1 MAEQTTIARPYAK
14 AAFMFAKEQNA
25 LDKWESMLATAAAC
39 MAEETVRK
47 ALDNPAL
54 GVARK
59 AAVLADL
66 CGDTIDDG
74 FRNFLVQLAQNK
86 RLGLLAIIAGLFH
99 RLNAEQQQFADVEL
113 TSAYD
118 LDDAEVSKL
127 AASMAKRLGVQVR
140 VSKQV
145 DPSLIGGV
153 VIRAGDTVIDGSVRG
168 RLRKLAEQLN
178 SRV

>member
-1 MAEQTTIARPYAK
+1 MAEMTTIARPYAK

-25 LDKWESMLATAAAC
+25 LDKWESMLATAAAL
-39 MAEETVRK
+39 MAEEPVRK

-54 GVARK
+54 DVARK
-59 AAVLADL
+59 IAILADL
-66 CGDTIDDG
+66 CGDAIDDG
-74 FRNFLVQLAQNK
+74 FRNFLLQLAQNK
-86 RLGLLAIIAGLFH
+86 RLALLAVIAGLFH

-118 LDDAEVSKL
+118 LDDADVATL
-127 AASMAKRLGVQVR
+127 VASMKKRLGLEVR
-140 VSKQV
+140 VTKQV

-168 RLRKLAEQLN
+168 RLNKLAEQLN